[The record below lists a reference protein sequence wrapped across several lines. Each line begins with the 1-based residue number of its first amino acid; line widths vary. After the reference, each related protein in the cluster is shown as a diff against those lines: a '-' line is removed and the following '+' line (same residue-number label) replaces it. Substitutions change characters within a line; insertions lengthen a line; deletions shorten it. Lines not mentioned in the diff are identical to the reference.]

1 MEKAKAAFA
10 PKQDLVAVEFDRERI
25 ERRGGKIEETTDG
38 FRIVFPGRYIDP
50 TRIIQ
55 AFEDE
60 GFTKSEAY
68 EAVDEA
74 SGRRLWRDL
83 RKACE

>member
-10 PKQDLVAVEFDRERI
+10 PKQDLVAVEFNRETI
-25 ERRGGKIEETTDG
+25 ERRGGKLEETGGG
-38 FRIVFPGRYIDP
+38 FRVVFPGRYVDP
-50 TRIIQ
+50 TRIVE
-55 AFEDE
+55 AFENE

-74 SGRRLWRDL
+74 AGKRLWRDL
-83 RKACE
+83 RNVCE

>member
-10 PKQDLVAVEFDRERI
+10 PKQDLVAVEFDREII
-25 ERRGGKIEETTDG
+25 ERRGGKIEETDSG
-38 FRIVFPGRYIDP
+38 FRVVFPGRYIDP

-60 GFTKSEAY
+60 GFTKNEAY

-83 RKACE
+83 RNVCE

>member
-1 MEKAKAAFA
+1 MEKAKAA
-10 PKQDLVAVEFDRERI
+10 PRVNLVAVEFDREII
-25 ERRGGKIEETTDG
+25 ERRGGKIEETDSG
-38 FRIVFPGRYIDP
+38 FRVVFPGRYIDP

-60 GFTKSEAY
+60 GFTKNEAY

-74 SGRRLWRDL
+74 SGQRLWRDL
-83 RKACE
+83 RAACK